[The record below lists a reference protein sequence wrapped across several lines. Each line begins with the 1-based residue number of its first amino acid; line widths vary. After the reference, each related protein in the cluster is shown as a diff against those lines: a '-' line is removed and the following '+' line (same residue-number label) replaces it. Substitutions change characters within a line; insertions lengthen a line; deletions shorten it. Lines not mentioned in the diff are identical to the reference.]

1 MPKTRR
7 LLSTLLMALL
17 PAAAAL
23 TPTAQAQVPTEAATA
38 AALREQSPLRVEL
51 TQTAVAP
58 AGTAMAAPGQG
69 AGFETATQTTLWAGG
84 ARAAIGLGVQQPW
97 RAPAWTASAAAA
109 APREGQ
115 LLLALALK
123 TSSHSRL
130 IWQTEPLAAA
140 TADGPAAPSAPALD
154 LRHSNPYRG
163 LLRGSLRMQLG
174 RDTALTLK
182 PRGRR
187 LGVVLS
193 SQW

>member
-7 LLSTLLMALL
+7 LLPRLLMALL

-23 TPTAQAQVPTEAATA
+23 PAQAQTEAATA
-38 AALREQSPLRVEL
+38 AALREQAPLRVEL
-51 TQTAVAP
+51 TQTTVAP
-58 AGTAMAAPGQG
+58 AVTAVPAPGQS
-69 AGFETATQTTLWAGG
+69 AGFDTATQTTLWAGS

-97 RAPAWTASAAAA
+97 RAPAWA
-109 APREGQ
+109 APARADTARDGQ

-123 TSSHSRL
+123 TSTHSRL
-130 IWQTEPLAAA
+130 IWQTEPLAA
-140 TADGPAAPSAPALD
+140 TSADGSAAPPPLALD
-154 LRHSNPYRG
+154 LRHSNPYRS

-187 LGVVLS
+187 IGVALS